1 METFEKS
8 AELVNNLIELNN
20 DRNDGFEKALKDLGD
35 GDADLKSLF
44 EYYSQ
49 QSRRFSQELTAVA
62 AQSGADTTTGNSV
75 SGTLHRAWID
85 VKSLFTGGDRESI
98 LNECERGEDTI
109 KKAYKEA
116 LEDGGLTSAAVQV
129 VSAQSQEINQAHDRI
144 KALRDAQ

>member
-8 AELVNNLIELNN
+8 AEIVNNLIELNN
-20 DRNDGFEKALKDLGD
+20 DRCDGFEKSLKDLGD

-62 AQSGADTTTGNSV
+62 ARGGADTETGNSV

-85 VKSLFTGGDRESI
+85 VKSLFTGGGREAI
-98 LNECERGEDTI
+98 LQECERGEDTI
-109 KKAYKEA
+109 KKAYAEA
-116 LEDGGLTSAAVQV
+116 LQAGGLSSEAVQV

-144 KALRDAQ
+144 KALRDSQ